1 LRDLIT
7 TEIAERNNNVANRC
21 ETVALIRR
29 VSRSLPLLGRASQVM
44 DAVVAAARHKIR
56 WNAVAAVF
64 SISIVAVAALTLYN
78 SLRQIDV
85 ATAIAA
91 LRSQSL
97 QQVLIAGGFVASAYL
112 TLSFYDV
119 LALRAIGRKAIPCRT
134 AALASFTSYTI
145 GHNLGATVLTAG
157 VIRYRLY
164 SAWRLRVAEIG
175 AIAFITSLT
184 YWLGNAF
191 VLGCGLLYAPEAGGA
206 LDRLPVAVNRL
217 IGIAMLLALTGYF
230 AWLLRGPR
238 RVGRAGWRI
247 VVPGPSAMLLQIVIA
262 SLDLVFGAAA
272 MYVLL
277 PLQPAIDF
285 PHLLTIMVAAMLIGV
300 VSHAPGSLGVIEA
313 TMFLGLPQFNKE
325 ALLASLLTFRIVYF
339 VLPLFVAGAVL
350 GLRESLSL
358 MGRLGLGR
366 GV

>member
-112 TLSFYDV
+112 TCWPF
-119 LALRAIGRKAIPCRT
+119 
-134 AALASFTSYTI
+134 
-145 GHNLGATVLTAG
+145 
-157 VIRYRLY
+157 
-164 SAWRLRVAEIG
+164 
-175 AIAFITSLT
+175 
-184 YWLGNAF
+184 
-191 VLGCGLLYAPEAGGA
+191 
-206 LDRLPVAVNRL
+206 
-217 IGIAMLLALTGYF
+217 
-230 AWLLRGPR
+230 
-238 RVGRAGWRI
+238 
-247 VVPGPSAMLLQIVIA
+247 GPSAERPFHAELPPWQA
-262 SLDLVFGAAA
+262 SR
-272 MYVLL
+272 
-277 PLQPAIDF
+277 AIRSG
-285 PHLLTIMVAAMLIGV
+285 TIW
-300 VSHAPGSLGVIEA
+300 APRS
-313 TMFLGLPQFNKE
+313 
-325 ALLASLLTFRIVYF
+325 
-339 VLPLFVAGAVL
+339 
-350 GLRESLSL
+350 
-358 MGRLGLGR
+358 
-366 GV
+366 